1 MILIYIM
8 SDTEQEIDFDESNMN
23 NGQIDLEGYL
33 DTLDPYQTTSLE
45 IENVL
50 YGDLDFSI
58 LKDKGFI
65 HVNSI
70 IFLENGGI
78 TALRN
83 IPEGVHYLEC
93 THQEI
98 EHLENL
104 PESIEELKINNNK
117 IMKFSAKGYVNLKVL
132 NIYDNQL
139 SVLSDLPSS
148 LERLQ
153 AQNNNLKKLS
163 LKEAQ
168 SLKQLNV
175 SNNPMLILEHVPDSL
190 EHIEMENNPFTEVVR
205 DGDLKKG
212 KEDRVEFLDALY
224 IYFKLKNA
232 YEKKLLQKKR
242 NAFRRGHTKKE
253 GRQLAQQV
261 KEPCVYCKRNVG
273 THFFTKDDTFYAVC
287 GDKRQP
293 CELDIQIFRGEY
305 FPLKDLMKLEKDE
318 IEKKKEDIITLK
330 MDNLFKYVGE
340 SETGIKFKKT
350 LEEFNEERN
359 NYKETLEKYDKVYD
373 NVQRDHEIKKKQE
386 KVYEI
391 QQQIQLLLDEF
402 QEKENRE
409 ILIAAMEML
418 KTDLIP
424 AIQNLRFMKYETM
437 YVDEKYDNK
446 STYSESI
453 LVQEQISVQH
463 KNILVGKE
471 PKVVKFHY
479 QKNIPK
485 PTRQEKRN
493 RSEEKE
499 EGEVDEDDE
508 DEILNCPA
516 DAVDLPRTL
525 NKNNKAEFC
534 KKKGQPNKTFLLKLH
549 PDKNLGC
556 TDLAKDKFVQI
567 TDLCDSIK

>member
-1 MILIYIM
+1 
-8 SDTEQEIDFDESNMN
+8 
-23 NGQIDLEGYL
+23 
-33 DTLDPYQTTSLE
+33 
-45 IENVL
+45 
-50 YGDLDFSI
+50 
-58 LKDKGFI
+58 
-65 HVNSI
+65 
-70 IFLENGGI
+70 
-78 TALRN
+78 
-83 IPEGVHYLEC
+83 
-93 THQEI
+93 
-98 EHLENL
+98 
-104 PESIEELKINNNK
+104 
-117 IMKFSAKGYVNLKVL
+117 MKFSAKGYVNLKVL

-318 IEKKKEDIITLK
+318 IEKKKEEIITLK

-437 YVDEKYDNK
+437 YVDEKY
-446 STYSESI
+446 
-453 LVQEQISVQH
+453 V
-463 KNILVGKE
+463 NI
-471 PKVVKFHY
+471 
-479 QKNIPK
+479 I
-485 PTRQEKRN
+485 T
-493 RSEEKE
+493 
-499 EGEVDEDDE
+499 D
-508 DEILNCPA
+508 
-516 DAVDLPRTL
+516 
-525 NKNNKAEFC
+525 KNNKKRIDVPFDFLEKIYGVWTDYFPLPEQRDSRPVWIID
-534 KKKGQPNKTFLLKLH
+534 GQHRIRGFGSSKRGSRMPIPYVLIVGDGSPKTVANIALLFTQINTKSEPLDDLH
-549 PDKNLGC
+549 KIYLNYQ
-556 TDLAKDKFVQI
+556 TEN
-567 TDLCDSIK
+567 